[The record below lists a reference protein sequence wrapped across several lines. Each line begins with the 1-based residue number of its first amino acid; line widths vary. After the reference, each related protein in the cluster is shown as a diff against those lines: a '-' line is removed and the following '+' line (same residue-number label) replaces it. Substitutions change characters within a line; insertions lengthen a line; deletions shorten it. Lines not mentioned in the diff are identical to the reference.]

1 MNRDPEPGLSVA
13 PPTILVVDDEAAI
26 REMLVEFLGLQGYRV
41 TEAEDGQRA
50 LRQILETRVD
60 LVLTDMKMP
69 GMGGIELLAELSRF
83 RSPPTTILM
92 TGYGTV
98 DTAIAAMK
106 SGAYDYI
113 IKPFKLKEVS
123 VTINRALEKTRLER
137 ENLKLRGTTSL
148 YHLSEAATSSE
159 GLDNLFEI
167 YCEVCLDELQA
178 DLVLLLMES
187 QVPGEFGLTSFY
199 CRNPIPGG
207 ALTELSSTLDLARIM
222 VPFLAKQPLIVH
234 DGDVFAYLP
243 EDFLPAPYSLLGLP
257 VRLSG
262 GHVAGI
268 TLALSTDPL
277 HRFHEGHRK
286 MGAVLAAKV
295 AYAVEKTKLY
305 GQIGDHRRQTLEGL
319 ANILMAKDAYIRYH
333 SESVARLSRM
343 ICGQLALDDRTTD
356 TIHYGGLLHDVG
368 KIGIRLD
375 KLQSP
380 GRLSTEDVDA
390 MRQHPDLARFI
401 LEPLNVLEEVKPI
414 VYHHHERWDGRG
426 YPGGLRGD
434 EIPLGARVV
443 AVADAYDAIT
453 SKRVYVEDSTHE
465 TALAEIRRNAG
476 TQFDPDIVKAFLR
489 GIDGFRA
496 EYGDLHDR
504 VDELDISAPE
514 ITITTG
520 TYRPPDD
527 D

>member
-1 MNRDPEPGLSVA
+1 MTREPA
-13 PPTILVVDDEAAI
+13 QEPTPPPPTILVVDDEEAI
-26 REMLVEFLGLQGYRV
+26 REMLSEFLSLQGYRV
-41 TEAEDGQRA
+41 FEARDGQHA
-50 LRQILETRVD
+50 LRQIREGRID

-69 GMGGIELLAELSRF
+69 ALGGIELLGELARL

-106 SGAYDYI
+106 HGAYDYI
-113 IKPFKLKEVS
+113 IKPFKLREVAA
-123 VTINRALEKTRLER
+123 TITRALEKTRLER

-148 YHLSEAATSSE
+148 YHLSEAATSADS
-159 GLDNLFEI
+159 LDNLFEI
-167 YCEVCLDELQA
+167 YSEVCLDELQA

-187 QVPGEFGLTSFY
+187 PIPGEYGLASFY
-199 CRNPIPGG
+199 CRNPIPEEVLADLAG
-207 ALTELSSTLDLARIM
+207 TLDLARIM
-222 VPFLAKQPLIVH
+222 VPFLSDTPLIVH
-234 DGDVFAYLP
+234 DDDVFAYLP
-243 EDFLPAPYSLLGLP
+243 EDFVPVPTSLLGLP
-257 VRLSG
+257 LRLEG
-262 GHVAGI
+262 GHVAGF

-277 HRFHEGHRK
+277 HRFQEGHRK
-286 MGAVLAAKV
+286 MGSILAAKV
-295 AYAVEKTKLY
+295 AYAVEKTRLY

-333 SESVARLSRM
+333 SEAVARISRM
-343 ICGQLALDDRTTD
+343 ICVQMGLDARTTE

-375 KLQSP
+375 KLHSP
-380 GRLSTEDVDA
+380 GRLSTEDVDV
-390 MRQHPDLARFI
+390 MRQHPDLAKFI
-401 LEPLNVLEEVKPI
+401 LEPLGVLEEVKPI

-453 SKRVYVEDSTHE
+453 SKRVYVKDTSHR
-465 TALAEIRRNAG
+465 TAIDEIGSNAG
-476 TQFDPDIVKAFLR
+476 AQFDPAVVDAFLR
-489 GIDGFRA
+489 GIEGFRE
-496 EYGDLHDR
+496 EYGNLHEN
-504 VDELDISAPE
+504 VDEMEISTP
-514 ITITTG
+514 TITT
-520 TYRPPDD
+520 TTRMYLPDD

>member
-1 MNRDPEPGLSVA
+1 MTREPTQA
-13 PPTILVVDDEAAI
+13 PTPPPPTVLVVDDEDAI
-26 REMLVEFLGLQGYRV
+26 REMLCEFLTLQGYRV
-41 TEAEDGQRA
+41 HEAQDGRLALDLIQQVRA
-50 LRQILETRVD
+50 D

-69 GMGGIELLAELSRF
+69 SMGGIELLGELARL

-106 SGAYDYI
+106 HGAYDYI
-113 IKPFKLKEVS
+113 IKPFKLKEVAA
-123 VTINRALEKTRLER
+123 TITRALEKTRLER

-148 YHLSEAATSSE
+148 YHLSEAATSSDS
-159 GLDNLFEI
+159 LDNLFEI
-167 YCEVCLDELQA
+167 YCEVSLDELQA
-178 DLVLLLMES
+178 DVILLLMES
-187 QVPGEFGLTSFY
+187 PIPGEYGLASFY
-199 CRNPIPGG
+199 CRNPIPEE
-207 ALTELSSTLDLARIM
+207 ELGELAAGIDLARVM
-222 VPFLAKQPLIVH
+222 VPFLGREPLIVH
-234 DGDVFAYLP
+234 DDDVFAYLP

-257 VRLSG
+257 LRLAS

-277 HRFHEGHRK
+277 HRFQEGHRK
-286 MGAVLAAKV
+286 MGSVLAAKV
-295 AYAVEKTKLY
+295 AYAVEKTQLY

-333 SESVARLSRM
+333 SEAVARMSRM
-343 ICGQLALDDRTTD
+343 ICEEMGLDELTTE

-375 KLQSP
+375 KLHSP
-380 GRLSTEDVDA
+380 GRLSTEDVDV
-390 MRQHPDLARFI
+390 MRQHPDLAKFI

-426 YPGGLRGD
+426 YPGGLRGE

-453 SKRVYVEDSTHE
+453 SKRIYVQDTTHE
-465 TALAEIRRNAG
+465 TAVAEIGSHRG
-476 TQFDPDIVKAFLR
+476 TQFDPTVVDAFLR
-489 GIDGFRA
+489 GIEAFRDRH
-496 EYGDLHDR
+496 GDFHDR
-504 VDELDISAPE
+504 VDEMEISTP
-514 ITITTG
+514 TITTAS
-520 TYRPPDD
+520 YRPIEDD
-527 D
+527 

>member
-1 MNRDPEPGLSVA
+1 M
-13 PPTILVVDDEAAI
+13 VVDDEAAI
-26 REMLVEFLGLQGYRV
+26 REMLVEFLSLQGYRV
-41 TEAEDGQRA
+41 AEAEDGGQA
-50 LRQILETRVD
+50 LRQIRETRVD

-69 GMGGIELLAELSRF
+69 GMGGIELLAELARF

-113 IKPFKLKEVS
+113 IKPFKLKEVA
-123 VTINRALEKTRLER
+123 VTITRAMEKTRLER

-148 YHLSEAATSSE
+148 YHLSEAATSSD
-159 GLDNLFEI
+159 GLDTLFEI

-178 DLVLLLMES
+178 DVVMLLMES

-199 CRNPIPGG
+199 CRNPIPESV
-207 ALTELSSTLDLARIM
+207 LSELAGSLDLARIM
-222 VPFLAKQPLIVH
+222 VPFLARKPLVAH
-234 DGDVFAYLP
+234 DDDVYAYVP
-243 EDFLPAPYSLLGLP
+243 EDFLPAPNSLLGLP
-257 VRLSG
+257 LRLSG
-262 GHVAGI
+262 GHVAGM
-268 TLALSTDPL
+268 TVALSTDPL

-286 MGAVLAAKV
+286 MGSVLSSKV

-333 SESVARLSRM
+333 SEAVARLSRM
-343 ICGQLALDDRTTD
+343 ICEQMALDGRTTE
-356 TIHYGGLLHDVG
+356 TVHYGGLLHDVG

-375 KLQSP
+375 KLHSP
-380 GRLSTEDVDA
+380 GRLSTEDVDM

-426 YPGGLRGD
+426 YPGGLRGE

-453 SKRVYVEDSTHE
+453 SKRIYVEDSTHE
-465 TALAEIRRNAG
+465 TALTEIRRNAG
-476 TQFDPDIVKAFLR
+476 SQFDPRVVEAFLR
-489 GIDGFRA
+489 GIGDFRD
-496 EYGDLHDR
+496 EYGDLHER
-504 VDELDISAPE
+504 VDQLDISAPE

-520 TYRPPDD
+520 AYRPSDD